1 MQQQRRSKKQRPAK
15 TEQAP
20 WGEPKEPVKK
30 LGPTRLATVAF
41 SPRNAYQAHAKAML
55 SCHPVVF
62 LVGPAG
68 TAKTTLA
75 AAQAVDDLLEGRARS
90 LMLTRANVEAGEP
103 IGALPGTQREKME
116 IWCRAMLDAL
126 ALFLGKGQVKWMLDQ
141 GLIELMP
148 SGLLRGQSL
157 NDITVIVDEYQN
169 LTPKQGKLVL
179 TRIGENARFIMTCD
193 PEQCD
198 LPENKPSACE
208 DMERFEGEP
217 GIAFVDF
224 DEEDVTRSEA
234 CRTIIRCYGK

>member
-1 MQQQRRSKKQRPAK
+1 MTRQNNNRKRPPK
-15 TEQAP
+15 PDQAP
-20 WGEPKEPVKK
+20 WGEPKEPTGK
-30 LGPTRLATVAF
+30 LRPTRLASTAF
-41 SPRNAYQAHAKAML
+41 SPRNPYQAEAKAIL
-55 SCHPVVF
+55 AAHPVTF

-75 AAQAVDDLLEGRARS
+75 AAQAVDDLLAGRAKT

-126 ALFLGKGQVKWMLDQ
+126 GLFLGKTQVKTMLDQ

-234 CRTIIRCYGK
+234 CRTIIRCYAKR